1 MSTILSGKNYAG
13 SFGPLHPVLQVWTM
27 WITCEPITY
36 FMLNGL
42 ECITNDRITYTNPL
56 LYITI
61 YDIMTDLKGSEG
73 PRNTLMYR
81 KFY

>member
-1 MSTILSGKNYAG
+1 
-13 SFGPLHPVLQVWTM
+13 
-27 WITCEPITY
+27 
-36 FMLNGL
+36 MLNGL
-42 ECITNDRITYTNPL
+42 GRITNDRITYTNPL